1 MKIEPRHL
9 RFFPMWPHVWWSRLR
24 FLRNGNSLQIQ
35 ETGLVVQ
42 GHLQKL
48 SMPLLDILFRSM
60 VSEWTTVTVPYSR
73 ILFLR
78 SRSFVVWRVLL
89 TLLAC
94 LPLLIYLVSWLIA
107 TIENRVRVRP
117 DDFSLYTSVLLGLLA
132 GILGLYF
139 NCWMLVPRHYLLFE
153 QPGGR
158 IALLAFRI
166 TKGTLRRRFVELV
179 ESNRRT
185 LQGLLPPLAAQL

>member
-9 RFFPMWPHVWWSRLR
+9 RFFPMWPHPWWWRLR

-35 ETGLVVQ
+35 ETGLIVQ

-48 SMPLLDILFRSM
+48 SMPLLDIFFRSM

-78 SRSFVVWRVLL
+78 DRSFIVWRVLL
-89 TLLAC
+89 TLVGC
-94 LPLLIYLVSWLIA
+94 LPLLIYLGGWLFA
-107 TIENRVRVRP
+107 AIETRDRGRP
-117 DDFSLYTSVLLGLLA
+117 LDYSLYIASLLGLLA
-132 GILGLYF
+132 AVLGLYF
-139 NCWMLVPRHYLLFE
+139 NCWSLIPRHYLLFE

-158 IALLAFRI
+158 MALLAFRI
-166 TKGTLRRRFVELV
+166 KKKKLRRRFVELV